1 MACLSTRFIALQ
13 RLCLVG
19 LIAAPALVMGGCS
32 PDRGRFPSLAIRPAE
47 RAFGQAKA
55 APADP
60 AAAAP
65 APIPADATLPQRLAA
80 LDARARE
87 ADARF
92 LALVPEATRAAARAR
107 NAATGSETWNLAQ
120 VALARLESA
129 RSDTAIA
136 LADLDQMATEA
147 QIAAVD
153 HPGPDTAQVV
163 NTRDSV
169 AARVAQQDSVLAQL
183 KG

>member
-1 MACLSTRFIALQ
+1 MARLSNRFAAVQ
-13 RLCLVG
+13 RLSLLG
-19 LIAAPALVMGGCS
+19 LAAAPALVLGGCAN
-32 PDRGRFPSLAIRPAE
+32 DRGRFPSLAIRPAE
-47 RAFGQAKA
+47 RAFYQAQ
-55 APADP
+55 PAP
-60 AAAAP
+60 AAATPAQP
-65 APIPADATLPQRLAA
+65 APIPADATLTQRLTA
-80 LDARARE
+80 LETRARE

-92 LALVPEATRAAARAR
+92 VALVPEVTRTVSRAR
-107 NAATGSETWNLAQ
+107 GAATGSETWNLAQ

-136 LADLDQMATEA
+136 LADLDQLAVET

-153 HPGPDTAQVV
+153 KPGPDAANVS
-163 NTRDSV
+163 NARDSV